1 MNGVFES
8 ESCALDTRE
17 GSRAAGM
24 NRRILIVD
32 DHEVNRDLLSRR
44 LARQGYDVLIATGG
58 QEGIDMASTEQPDL
72 ILMDLGM
79 PGIDGWE
86 ATQVLKGSEETNP
99 IPIIALSAH
108 VMPGDRAKALDAG
121 CDEFDTKPIVL
132 SRLVETIEALIG
144 G

>member
-86 ATQVLKGSEETNP
+86 ATQVLKGSEETNL

-132 SRLVETIEALIG
+132 SRLVEKIEALIG